1 MHLEF
6 PTSEQLGAQH
16 IPESPERVIISGKND
31 ASTAAGIIPAA
42 TTAIPLSPA
51 GWPVVER
58 KWRRWVRVA
67 GTAAMPVTPV
77 TPAAII
83 SAVIRRRRRGRT
95 NGLSGPAI
103 ALRVQVAVLPT
114 LIRAAGEATTSP
126 KRSAPCDGPVE
137 QLNSRDGCSGRRF
150 ESGRTANERR

>member
-6 PTSEQLGAQH
+6 PTPEQLGSQH
-16 IPESPERVIISGKND
+16 IPECPERVIISGKND

-42 TTAIPLSPA
+42 TPAIPLSPA
-51 GWPVVER
+51 GWPVVEG
-58 KWRRWVRVA
+58 KRRRRVRVA
-67 GTAAMPVTPV
+67 GTTARSVTSV

-83 SAVIRRRRRGRT
+83 SAVVRRRRRGRT

-103 ALRVQVAVLPT
+103 ALRINVAVLPT

-137 QLNSRDGCSGRRF
+137 QLNSRDGRSGRRF
-150 ESGRTANERR
+150 ESGRTANVRR